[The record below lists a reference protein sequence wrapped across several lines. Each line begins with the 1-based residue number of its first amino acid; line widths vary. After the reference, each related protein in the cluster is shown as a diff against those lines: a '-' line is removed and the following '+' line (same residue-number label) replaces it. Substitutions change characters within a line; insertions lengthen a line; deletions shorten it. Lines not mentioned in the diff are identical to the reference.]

1 MLPRARILR
10 CCSRRPGCAIAYG
23 GRSCVRA
30 DTRRLGELPR
40 SIVEHHRANG
50 DARPLRGLQAHRL
63 PEFET
68 ATTRTTRAIRLR
80 VSGKIE
86 RADSGKHCKHYGAS
100 AEISQ

>member
-23 GRSCVRA
+23 GRSGVRA

-40 SIVEHHRANG
+40 SVVELHRANG
-50 DARPLRGLQAHRL
+50 DTRPLRGLQARRL
-63 PEFET
+63 PKFET
-68 ATTRTTRAIRLR
+68 ATARTTRAIRLR

-86 RADSGKHCKHYGAS
+86 RADSSKRRKDYPAG